1 MKRICKIAW
10 FTLMLTVLL
19 AVLSGCGKTKLDYT
33 EGVSME
39 FSGVNGSGRAE
50 LIMDEDDPAEMV
62 PRYLRKLVA
71 DKNHALPGFSDL
83 L

>member
-33 EGVSME
+33 EVCPWNFRG
-39 FSGVNGSGRAE
+39 
-50 LIMDEDDPAEMV
+50 
-62 PRYLRKLVA
+62 
-71 DKNHALPGFSDL
+71 
-83 L
+83 